1 MAVSQ
6 PFTMAFVRPL
16 GFLKVRNFNY
26 PFGYEGLYA
35 SLSQI
40 LYRSVKPL
48 QHYGRFL
55 IFQDGGRPPS

>member
-16 GFLKVRNFNY
+16 GFVKVRNFNY

-55 IFQDGGRPPS
+55 IF